1 MPDKSIVQHT
11 HGRYSPVS
19 SAENEHLLVPRVHD
33 RPCRRVGIR
42 YVNLD
47 ACLGVAGKICFDP
60 VLCSALL
67 PSLLVHCFCRT
78 APAGARF
85 SGIARAS
92 PLSMAKNIGKKVR
105 FVDNDAGGMC
115 TTCPCVPPSCRW
127 LWAFGVL
134 TRCSCVVW
142 SDGNCVVGRALT
154 VFFSCFFF
162 LCPWSDDRRRSGL
175 PC

>member
-1 MPDKSIVQHT
+1 MASTRCGGKSISSPSNYTFAVRALLIPNQRKQKSNSKITCDANLVLRTLQHT

-67 PSLLVHCFCRT
+67 PSLPVHCFCRT

-105 FVDNDAGGMC
+105 FVDNDAGGIC
-115 TTCPCVPPSCRW
+115 IRVRVCLR
-127 LWAFGVL
+127 
-134 TRCSCVVW
+134 
-142 SDGNCVVGRALT
+142 RAGG
-154 VFFSCFFF
+154 FWHSAC
-162 LCPWSDDRRRSGL
+162 
-175 PC
+175 